1 MYSKQLSSRTKRKR
15 VQTEIDFIY
24 NQPSCSKSSSESSNN
39 SFESNDNVLDN
50 VEFLPV
56 QDQSIILQNSESSL
70 RFTNISNSH
79 ILSNDG
85 VCLEEN
91 INYRNNIADCT
102 SHSMTLPPTLTQN
115 LANWAVNCNVPLYIV
130 NSLLSVLKPYEGTRM
145 PFIPKDVCTLL
156 NSTQNVNISSS
167 QFEKQDINVQLDS
180 SDSNL
185 SSMFYD
191 DNQKLIEP
199 RQTMSAPV
207 VDDINNKDNA
217 AVTTILES
225 QTKMLR
231 IVLDMKHSIHDLSL
245 KLNIIE
251 NNQMEICNNL
261 KNNKMPVSNV
271 SELTSYNFP
280 IKSEEELQEFE
291 LKLTELPF
299 KQRLVNELT
308 ILARSTVGDT
318 LRRIISK
325 LFHNTLLSTYSYIG
339 KKKKKPFQSLNAN
352 KVIFESIRKIAKFEK
367 TTDFEIE
374 TPIKQYLAGAKFREQ
389 LKKNSI

>member
-15 VQTEIDFIY
+15 VQGEIDFIY

-185 SSMFYD
+185 SS
-191 DNQKLIEP
+191 
-199 RQTMSAPV
+199 
-207 VDDINNKDNA
+207 
-217 AVTTILES
+217 
-225 QTKMLR
+225 
-231 IVLDMKHSIHDLSL
+231 
-245 KLNIIE
+245 
-251 NNQMEICNNL
+251 
-261 KNNKMPVSNV
+261 
-271 SELTSYNFP
+271 
-280 IKSEEELQEFE
+280 
-291 LKLTELPF
+291 TELYFSSILFF
-299 KQRLVNELT
+299 K
-308 ILARSTVGDT
+308 
-318 LRRIISK
+318 
-325 LFHNTLLSTYSYIG
+325 
-339 KKKKKPFQSLNAN
+339 
-352 KVIFESIRKIAKFEK
+352 
-367 TTDFEIE
+367 
-374 TPIKQYLAGAKFREQ
+374 
-389 LKKNSI
+389 